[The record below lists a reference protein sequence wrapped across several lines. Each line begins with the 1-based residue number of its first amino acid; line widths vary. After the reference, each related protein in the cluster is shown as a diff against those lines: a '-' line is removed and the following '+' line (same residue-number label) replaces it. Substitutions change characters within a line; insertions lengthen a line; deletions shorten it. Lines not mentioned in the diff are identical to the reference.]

1 MGHVIKDSISLPMP
15 IIFSAQIIGSNLA
28 FIRNKKAVI
37 ETELGD
43 IQRAACG
50 CSCSKLGL
58 VFTQFF
64 RQSEFEIMPRCYVCL
79 GCASLL
85 LCREAQSLDCVD
97 FFPSACSCEEGT
109 VCENS
114 ARDEDDFFFK
124 DE

>member
-1 MGHVIKDSISLPMP
+1 MV
-15 IIFSAQIIGSNLA
+15 AAVANLA
-28 FIRNKKAVI
+28 LFSPSSSDRVNLRLCPGAMCVW
-37 ETELGD
+37 
-43 IQRAACG
+43 
-50 CSCSKLGL
+50 
-58 VFTQFF
+58 V
-64 RQSEFEIMPRCYVCL
+64 V
-79 GCASLL
+79 L